1 MAKELVKKSTDELLK
16 ELENTEEFRRYAEEN
31 RDQFSGEP
39 LSRVLSDLL
48 QEKGLTKTEVFRR
61 AEISEDYGY
70 QIFSGLRAPG
80 RGKLLSLAV
89 AMGLSFAETQGLL
102 KRAGLA
108 PLYAKNEFDCVV
120 IYSIFHQKT
129 VVEINEMLFDTLQKT
144 LGDEK

>member
-70 QIFSGLRAPG
+70 QIFSGLRQSWHFP
-80 RGKLLSLAV
+80 
-89 AMGLSFAETQGLL
+89 
-102 KRAGLA
+102 
-108 PLYAKNEFDCVV
+108 
-120 IYSIFHQKT
+120 SI
-129 VVEINEMLFDTLQKT
+129 
-144 LGDEK
+144 